1 VSPGSARSAR
11 DASAGAAVGLE
22 VVVPRVPSVA
32 LSTLLE
38 RLAAAG
44 LPSTLAMVD
53 NVLQG
58 PGATPPAAWRDV
70 RLRTPA
76 GMVTLRRVPSGVA
89 VVIFGNADEPLRAAQ
104 RTIAE
109 TLVGLH

>member
-1 VSPGSARSAR
+1 M
-11 DASAGAAVGLE
+11 GLE
-22 VVVPRVPSVA
+22 VVVPRASSVGLA
-32 LSTLLE
+32 TLLD

-44 LPSTLAMVD
+44 LPSALAMVD

-58 PGATPPAAWRDV
+58 PGATAPAVWRDA

-76 GMVTLRRVPSGVA
+76 GVVTLRRVPSGVA
-89 VVIFGNADEPLRAAQ
+89 VVVFGNADEPLRAAQ

-109 TLVGLH
+109 TLLTLH

>member
-1 VSPGSARSAR
+1 M
-11 DASAGAAVGLE
+11 GLE
-22 VVVPRVPSVA
+22 VVVPRVSSVG
-32 LSTLLE
+32 LTTLLD

-44 LPSTLAMVD
+44 LPSALAMVD

-58 PGATPPAAWRDV
+58 PGAAPPTVWRDA

-76 GMVTLRRVPSGVA
+76 GVVTLRRVPSGVA
-89 VVIFGNADEPLRAAQ
+89 IVVFSNADEPLRAAQ

-109 TLVGLH
+109 TLLTLH

>member
-1 VSPGSARSAR
+1 
-11 DASAGAAVGLE
+11 VGLE
-22 VVVPRVPSVA
+22 IVVPRVSPVS
-32 LSTLLE
+32 LPTLLE
-38 RLAAAG
+38 RLAASG

-58 PGATPPAAWRDV
+58 PGATPPAVWRDV

-76 GMVTLRRVPSGVA
+76 GVVTLRRVPSGVA
-89 VVIFGNADEPLRAAQ
+89 VIVFGNAEDPLRSAQ

-109 TLVGLH
+109 TLVALH

>member
-1 VSPGSARSAR
+1 M
-11 DASAGAAVGLE
+11 GLE
-22 VVVPRVPSVA
+22 VVVPRVATVDIRA
-32 LSTLLE
+32 LLD
-38 RLAAAG
+38 RLTEAG

-58 PGATPPAAWRDV
+58 PGAAAPVAWRDV

-76 GMVTLRRVPSGVA
+76 GTVTLRRIPSGIA
-89 VVIFGNADEPLRAAQ
+89 VVVFGNAEPPLRAAQ

-109 TLVGLH
+109 TLLGLH

>member
-1 VSPGSARSAR
+1 M
-11 DASAGAAVGLE
+11 GLE
-22 VVVPRVPSVA
+22 VVVPRVPSVGLA
-32 LSTLLE
+32 TLLD
-38 RLAAAG
+38 RLAVAG

-58 PGATPPAAWRDV
+58 PGATPPAAWRDA

-76 GMVTLRRVPSGVA
+76 GIVTLRRVPSGVA
-89 VVIFGNADEPLRAAQ
+89 VVIFGNADESLRAAQ

-109 TLVGLH
+109 TLLSLH

>member
-1 VSPGSARSAR
+1 M
-11 DASAGAAVGLE
+11 GLE
-22 VVVPRVPSVA
+22 VVVPRLGSVTLA
-32 LSTLLE
+32 TLLD

-44 LPSTLAMVD
+44 LPSTVAMVD

-58 PGATPPAAWRDV
+58 PGATPPPVWRDA

-76 GMVTLRRVPSGVA
+76 GMVALRRVQGGVA
-89 VVIFGNADEPLRAAQ
+89 VVVFGNAAAPLQAAQ

-109 TLVGLH
+109 TLLSLP

>member
-1 VSPGSARSAR
+1 M
-11 DASAGAAVGLE
+11 GLE
-22 VVVPRVPSVA
+22 VVVPRVSSVGLA
-32 LSTLLE
+32 TLLD
-38 RLAAAG
+38 RLVTAG

-58 PGATPPAAWRDV
+58 PGATPPSAWRDA

-76 GMVTLRRVPSGVA
+76 GIVTLRRVPSGVA
-89 VVIFGNADEPLRAAQ
+89 VVIFGNADDSLRAAQ

-109 TLVGLH
+109 TLLSLH

>member
-1 VSPGSARSAR
+1 M
-11 DASAGAAVGLE
+11 GLE
-22 VVVPRVPSVA
+22 VVVPRIASLGLA
-32 LSTLLE
+32 TLLD
-38 RLAAAG
+38 RLATAG
-44 LPSTLAMVD
+44 LPSSLAMVD

-76 GMVTLRRVPSGVA
+76 GVVTLRRVPSGVA
-89 VVIFGNADEPLRAAQ
+89 VVVFGNADDALRGAQ

-109 TLVGLH
+109 TLLALH

>member
-1 VSPGSARSAR
+1 M
-11 DASAGAAVGLE
+11 GLE
-22 VVVPRVPSVA
+22 VVVPRVAAVA
-32 LSTLLE
+32 IATLLE

-58 PGATPPAAWRDV
+58 PGATPPPAWRDI

-76 GMVTLRRVPSGVA
+76 GMVTLRRIPSGVA
-89 VVIFGNADEPLRAAQ
+89 VVVFGNADGPLRAAQ

-109 TLVGLH
+109 TLLGLQ

>member
-1 VSPGSARSAR
+1 
-11 DASAGAAVGLE
+11 VGLE
-22 VVVPRVPSVA
+22 VVVPRVPSVG
-32 LSTLLE
+32 LLTILE
-38 RLAAAG
+38 RLAASG

-53 NVLQG
+53 DVLQG
-58 PGATPPAAWRDV
+58 PGATPPTAWRDV

-89 VVIFGNADEPLRAAQ
+89 VVVFANADEPLRAAQ

>member
-1 VSPGSARSAR
+1 
-11 DASAGAAVGLE
+11 VGLE
-22 VVVPRVPSVA
+22 VVVPRVAAVNIPA
-32 LSTLLE
+32 LLD
-38 RLAAAG
+38 RLTEQG

-76 GMVTLRRVPSGVA
+76 GMVTLRRIPNGVA
-89 VVIFGNADEPLRAAQ
+89 VVVFGNADGPLRAAQ
-104 RTIAE
+104 RTVAE
-109 TLVGLH
+109 TLLGLH